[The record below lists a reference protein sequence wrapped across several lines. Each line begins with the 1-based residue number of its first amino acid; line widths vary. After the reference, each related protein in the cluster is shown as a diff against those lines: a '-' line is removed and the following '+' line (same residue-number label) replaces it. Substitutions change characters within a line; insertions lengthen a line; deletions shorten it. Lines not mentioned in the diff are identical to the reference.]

1 MFDGTEDSFRD
12 FDAREPLEICWDDA
26 PRGVCGVCSEQHF
39 LSGLVV
45 FAPFATVSP
54 IFVGDFPVLVGVGF
68 ASLEA
73 VELLVLRNVE
83 IDFDEDGSVVDELL
97 FEAVDF
103 LVGAPPFT
111 FFCKAFDSFN
121 EDASVPRAV
130 EDGDVAVGGQASPES
145 AQVVVL
151 VLFLGGFSDGVNAIE
166 AGIQAFDGSLD
177 CAAFSGG
184 VGAFEDGDER
194 PF

>member
-1 MFDGTEDSFRD
+1 MFDGTEDSFCD
-12 FDAREPLEICWDDA
+12 FDAREPLEVCRDNA

-45 FAPFATVSP
+45 FAPFTTVSP
-54 IFVGDFPVLVGVGF
+54 IFVGDFPVLVGVSF
-68 ASLEA
+68 ASFEA
-73 VELLVLRNVE
+73 VELLVFRNVE
-83 IDFDEDGSVVDELL
+83 VDFDEDGSVVDELL
-97 FEAVDF
+97 FKAVDF
-103 LVGAPPFT
+103 FVGASPFT
-111 FFCKAFDSFN
+111 FFCKAFDSLD

-130 EDGDVAVGGQASPES
+130 KDGDVPVGGQTSPEP

-166 AGIQAFDGSLD
+166 AGVQAFDGSFD
-177 CAAFSGG
+177 CAAFSCG
-184 VGAFEDGDER
+184 VGPFEDGNER